1 MKNYITRALA
11 CVAALVT
18 ASSVYAAPM
27 PTEGH
32 YEWHLNPHQQ
42 HGPHAPLLAPQRVW
56 VATPAMM
63 SKATDHTRMMGTDGG
78 QDVATCAQH
87 CAS

>member
-1 MKNYITRALA
+1 MKKYTTRALA

-18 ASSVYAAPM
+18 ASSAYAAPL
-27 PTEGH
+27 PSEGH
-32 YEWHLNPHQQ
+32 YEWHLNPQQQ
-42 HGPHAPLLAPQRVW
+42 HGPRAPLLAPQRLW

-63 SKATDHTRMMGTDGG
+63 SQASDCTRMMGTDGG
-78 QDVATCAQH
+78 QDVATCVRH